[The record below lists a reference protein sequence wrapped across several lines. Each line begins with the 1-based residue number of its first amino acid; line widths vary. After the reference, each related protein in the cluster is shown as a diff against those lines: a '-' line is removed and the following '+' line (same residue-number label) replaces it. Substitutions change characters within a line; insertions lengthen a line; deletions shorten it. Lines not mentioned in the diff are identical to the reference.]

1 MAGNKKLIPNCLK
14 KHRRL
19 MGFSQEEIKK
29 HLKLKSTSMISRWE
43 HGQSMPNGRNLL
55 KLSVLYKTLVNDLYY
70 SLSKELQTELF
81 SAEAEAKKKNKEKFK
96 GRTARG
102 P

>member
-1 MAGNKKLIPNCLK
+1 
-14 KHRRL
+14 
-19 MGFSQEEIKK
+19 
-29 HLKLKSTSMISRWE
+29 
-43 HGQSMPNGRNLL
+43 MPNGRNLL